1 MKSQMYRGG
10 ELSLKDQS
18 AGGENSGRAGR
29 KSRSMRAGDRVCLVN
44 ETQDES
50 ERVRDPLLLDNQL
63 CYALYAAAHR
73 MTKSY
78 RPLLERIGLTYPQ
91 YLVLLV
97 LWEQD
102 AVTVSEI
109 GRRLR
114 LDSGTLT
121 PVLKRLETAGLLV
134 RNRRHTDERE
144 VEIALTTRG
153 VAIRAEAVVVRES
166 VMCQLD
172 LDEPGMRSLRADLN
186 RLVERLS
193 ERD

>member
-1 MKSQMYRGG
+1 MVDIA
-10 ELSLKDQS
+10 ETL
-18 AGGENSGRAGR
+18 
-29 KSRSMRAGDRVCLVN
+29 DRVPAA
-44 ETQDES
+44 
-50 ERVRDPLLLDNQL
+50 DPLLLDNQL

-78 RPLLERIGLTYPQ
+78 RPLLERLGLTYPQ

-102 AVTVSEI
+102 GVTVSEI

-121 PVLKRLETAGLLV
+121 PVLKRLETAGLL
-134 RNRRHTDERE
+134 RRTRRQSDERE
-144 VEIALTTRG
+144 VEIGLTPQGRDLRG
-153 VAIRAEAVVVRES
+153 DAAAVREN

-172 LDEPGMRSLRADLN
+172 MSEPEIRLLRRELN
-186 RLVERLS
+186 LVIDRLGGGE
-193 ERD
+193 

>member
-1 MKSQMYRGG
+1 MAYLANATDLANPTDLAHDPVQ
-10 ELSLKDQS
+10 
-18 AGGENSGRAGR
+18 
-29 KSRSMRAGDRVCLVN
+29 
-44 ETQDES
+44 
-50 ERVRDPLLLDNQL
+50 DPLLLDNQL

-78 RPLLERIGLTYPQ
+78 RPLLERMGLTYPQ

-102 AVTVSEI
+102 GVTVSEI

-121 PVLKRLETAGLLV
+121 PVLKRLEVAGLLV
-134 RNRRHTDERE
+134 RNRRQSDERE
-144 VEIALTTRG
+144 VEIALTAQG
-153 VAIRAEAVVVRES
+153 AALRAEAVGVRES

-172 LDEPGMRSLRADLN
+172 LSEPEIRAMRADLN
-186 RLVERLS
+186 RLIERLS
-193 ERD
+193 ARD